1 MSRKNDQLVFR
12 DNTSL
17 RLFGGLFMLTTALL
31 FLFDQKTTPWILF
44 DAAFFVVGLLA
55 VLLSSDLL
63 ITADGASRTLWLR
76 YNFLL
81 FHVSRNIAFDD
92 IADIQAQLARGTF
105 SRDFSRRVYR
115 LVAVLKDGRVMGF
128 RPYFTGDQK
137 KTQVATRLR
146 EFITGQ
152 KESSVPRVPPPVSTL
167 SL

>member
-1 MSRKNDQLVFR
+1 MSRQSDQLVFR
-12 DNTSL
+12 DNTTL
-17 RLFGGLFMLTTALL
+17 RLFGGLFILAGALSFLWNSKTA
-31 FLFDQKTTPWILF
+31 FWILF
-44 DAAFFVVGLLA
+44 SAAFFVIGLLA
-55 VLLSSDLL
+55 ILLSSDLL
-63 ITADGASRTLWLR
+63 ITADRPTRTLWLR

-81 FHVSRNIAFDD
+81 FHTSCSIPFDD

-105 SRDFSRRVYR
+105 SRDYSRRVYR